1 MTRNYYKILGIDQKA
16 TQEQIKS
23 AYKKLA
29 LKWHPDR
36 VGQAGHLAQSKE
48 EAEIKFKELNKA
60 YSVLS
65 DTRSREV
72 YDLYSEEI
80 SNLASYE
87 NFGDDNSSAIDKEK
101 EARKKLYTDE
111 MKILSQYIAILDIS
125 NEFSTHFLQVE
136 EKDLD
141 ASLWNPYPNWRKKAW
156 SLEGEELEVFKAK
169 MISAI
174 QAKAKE
180 NKSTELD
187 ETKQSIIA
195 AIERSLQRWSVK
207 EEELEPHNRNF
218 RQEISNSKADIKGL
232 IDIEERVKND
242 IWKKSSSNRQSDK
255 RTDVGTGEVQ
265 GPKVYPSRGVEERQ
279 EQQFQQE
286 QRWFPFWGRQK

>member
-1 MTRNYYKILGIDQKA
+1 MTRNYYEILVVEQKA

-36 VGQAGHLAQSKE
+36 VGQIGHLAKNRE
-48 EAEIKFKELNKA
+48 EAEEKFKELNKA

-65 DTRSREV
+65 DSRLREI
-72 YDLYSEEI
+72 YDLYGEEI
-80 SNLASYE
+80 SNSDSYE
-87 NFGDDNSSAIDKEK
+87 NFGDDNSSTVDEER

-111 MKILSQYIAILDIS
+111 TKILSQYIAILDIS

-156 SLEGEELEVFKAK
+156 SLEGEELEIFKVR

-174 QAKAKE
+174 QTKAQE
-180 NKSTELD
+180 NKFTELD

-195 AIERSLQRWSVK
+195 K
-207 EEELEPHNRNF
+207 
-218 RQEISNSKADIKGL
+218 KG
-232 IDIEERVKND
+232 K
-242 IWKKSSSNRQSDK
+242 
-255 RTDVGTGEVQ
+255 
-265 GPKVYPSRGVEERQ
+265 
-279 EQQFQQE
+279 
-286 QRWFPFWGRQK
+286 WGGIRAS